1 MQNKYQ
7 NIAVIFRGQS
17 ELGCSLSPLGC
28 AEQDAGTNVAL
39 GRGDFKSVCDANSD
53 PFNKS

>member
-7 NIAVIFRGQS
+7 NIPVIFRGQS
-17 ELGCSLSPLGC
+17 ESGWSLSPLGW

-53 PFNKS
+53 PLNKS